1 MRLTQ
6 DFHKMYSVYM
16 TYIIVGL
23 GNPGEEYIET
33 RHNAG
38 RFVVSKIAKIF
49 GTEIDITESG
59 QTGSQKKGKKAIE
72 EKGSVA
78 GKKVL
83 YVLPEI
89 FMNKSG
95 VAVLPH
101 VKLSAPKKGSN
112 IKTKTA
118 DNLIVVYDD
127 FNLPLGTVRISYNRS
142 SGGHNGLESI
152 IKAIKTEAFVRVRI
166 GIAPVT
172 ASGKTKIPHGESEV
186 EKFILGNFKD
196 VEMDIIKGLVKKI
209 ATGIELL
216 VTEGREKAM
225 SVTNQ

>member
-1 MRLTQ
+1 
-6 DFHKMYSVYM
+6 M
-16 TYIIVGL
+16 TFIIVGL
-23 GNPGEEYIET
+23 GNPGEEYVGT

-38 RFVVSKIAKIF
+38 RIMVSKIAKIF
-49 GTEIDITESG
+49 GSEIDIEQGGEKSG
-59 QTGSQKKGKKAIE
+59 AKSGEKASLKKINKGKKAIE
-72 EKGSVA
+72 EKGAIA

-83 YVLPEI
+83 YVLPET

-152 IKAIKTEAFVRVRI
+152 IKSIKTEAFVRVRI

-172 ASGKTKIPHGESEV
+172 SGGKTKIPHGDSEV

-196 VEMDIIKGLVKKI
+196 VEMDVLKSLVKKV